1 MTSFI
6 LKRSLSSNFTQVSN
20 GFIQDNKISIL
31 ARGLGVFLLSKPNNW
46 VINQEN
52 ISKELEIGRD
62 KLKKIFNE
70 LIIHGYMHRCRHT
83 AFAKKNEQSVFYYI
97 SDSKEYL
104 YEEVISRDIKSN
116 LPTYEQNTLIP
127 LTKNPLP
134 ENSFTKNP
142 ADNIDIN
149 INYLSFKN
157 KENTKKENNN
167 KYDSLFLDYLNF
179 HLDEITKNN
188 VLKIAPK
195 ISLEEFKAIFEKCQ
209 VEYKLGYSKNIN
221 STLILALK
229 KEWRFQSDRKISDQL
244 EKDRKA
250 LKINV
255 RYFKDLY
262 LETRETHDEIVN
274 RFRVASSK
282 YVKELIDEYEAILRE
297 ELSSLNETSS
307 NFM

>member
-6 LKRSLSSNFTQVSN
+6 LKRSLSSNFTQISN

-70 LIIHGYMHRCRHT
+70 LIIHGYMHKCRHT
-83 AFAKKNEQSVFYYI
+83 TFAKKNEQSVFYYI
-97 SDSKEYL
+97 SDSKEHL

-134 ENSFTKNP
+134 ETSFTENP
-142 ADNIDIN
+142 ANNIIN
-149 INYLSFKN
+149 INNHLSFKN
-157 KENTKKENNN
+157 KEINKKENNN
-167 KYDSLFLDYLNF
+167 TDSLLLDFLNF
-179 HLDEITKNN
+179 HLDEVTKNN
-188 VLKIAPK
+188 VLKISPR
-195 ISLEEFKAIFEKCQ
+195 ITLEEFKTIFEKCST
-209 VEYKLGYSKNIN
+209 EYKLGYSKNLN

-229 KEWRFQSDRKISDQL
+229 KEWRFQTSEKIERDKRVFNS
-244 EKDRKA
+244 
-250 LKINV
+250 KI

-262 LETRETHDEIVN
+262 LETRESHEEIIN
-274 RFRVASSK
+274 KFRNDCIKSYTK
-282 YVKELIDEYEAILRE
+282 DIIDEYEVILRE
-297 ELSSLNETSS
+297 QLKSL
-307 NFM
+307 

>member
-62 KLKKIFNE
+62 KLKRIFNE
-70 LIIHGYMHRCRHT
+70 LIIHGYMHRCRYT
-83 AFAKKNEQSVFYYI
+83 TFAKKNEQSVFYYI

-134 ENSFTKNP
+134 ETSFTKNP
-142 ADNIDIN
+142 TNNIIN
-149 INYLSFKN
+149 INNNLSFKN
-157 KENTKKENNN
+157 KDINKKENNN
-167 KYDSLFLDYLNF
+167 TDSLLLDFLNF
-179 HLDEITKNN
+179 HLDEVTKNN
-188 VLKIAPK
+188 VLKISPR
-195 ISLEEFKAIFEKCQ
+195 ITLEEFKTIFEKCTT
-209 VEYKLGYSKNIN
+209 EYKLGYSKNLN

-229 KEWRFQSDRKISDQL
+229 KEWRFQSSEKI
-244 EKDRKA
+244 EKDKRVIKS
-250 LKINV
+250 KV
-255 RYFKDLY
+255 EYFKDLY
-262 LETRETHDEIVN
+262 LHTRDSHEEIVTLFKN
-274 RFRVASSK
+274 NCKDTYS
-282 YVKELIDEYEAILRE
+282 EDLIKEYEQILRE
-297 ELSSLNETSS
+297 QLKLL
-307 NFM
+307 

>member
-62 KLKKIFNE
+62 KLKRIFNE
-70 LIIHGYMHRCRHT
+70 LIIHGYMHKCRHT
-83 AFAKKNEQSVFYYI
+83 TFAKKNEQSVFYYI

-134 ENSFTKNP
+134 ETSFTKNP
-142 ADNIDIN
+142 TNNIIN
-149 INYLSFKN
+149 INNNLSFKN
-157 KENTKKENNN
+157 KEINKKENNN
-167 KYDSLFLDYLNF
+167 TDSLLLDFLNF
-179 HLDEITKNN
+179 HLDEVTKNN
-188 VLKIAPK
+188 VLKISPR
-195 ISLEEFKAIFEKCQ
+195 ITLEEFKTIFEKCTT
-209 VEYKLGYSKNIN
+209 EYKLGYSKNLN

-229 KEWRFQSDRKISDQL
+229 KEWRFQSSEKI
-244 EKDRKA
+244 EKDKRVIKSR
-250 LKINV
+250 V
-255 RYFKDLY
+255 EYFKDLY
-262 LETRETHDEIVN
+262 LHTRDSHEEIVTLFKN
-274 RFRVASSK
+274 NCKDTYS
-282 YVKELIDEYEAILRE
+282 EDLIKEYEQILRE
-297 ELSSLNETSS
+297 QLKLL
-307 NFM
+307 